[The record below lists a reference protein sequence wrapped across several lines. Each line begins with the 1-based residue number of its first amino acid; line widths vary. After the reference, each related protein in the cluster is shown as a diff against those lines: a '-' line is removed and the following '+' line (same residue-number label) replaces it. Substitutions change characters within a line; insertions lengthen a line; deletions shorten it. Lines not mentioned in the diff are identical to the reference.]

1 MSLSLLRCISDLEQ
15 YRNMIRM
22 LDLKLKIFW
31 IRNPKNSGCMVC
43 KVHKH
48 SWWAFSA
55 AYPSFSLFEANI
67 WSLALN
73 IFSFKLN
80 QLLIQLTKTASDC
93 GIKRWCGKLKS
104 FSIPSDFPEGGSA
117 KHYQKNKN
125 KNPAYFLHL
134 SSKLEDYLLDFSFQ
148 RELHCYLVN
157 HASSHMLVSKIK
169 SCMSTYK
176 HLYCETANGSL
187 NQLSFIW
194 LYLLFDGYLW

>member
-1 MSLSLLRCISDLEQ
+1 MS
-15 YRNMIRM
+15 
-22 LDLKLKIFW
+22 
-31 IRNPKNSGCMVC
+31 
-43 KVHKH
+43 
-48 SWWAFSA
+48 
-55 AYPSFSLFEANI
+55 
-67 WSLALN
+67 
-73 IFSFKLN
+73 IFSSVSFIFFVRGKYLVISAKYFLFQAKSIVDTAYKNCFWLWNLTLMWQTEKLFH
-80 QLLIQLTKTASDC
+80 
-93 GIKRWCGKLKS
+93 S
-104 FSIPSDFPEGGSA
+104 FWLSGRRLC

-169 SCMSTYK
+169 SCMSAYK